1 MGKQQQPTKTSLLSQ
16 QKASANSLNN
26 YSNSTPQRYSLVGP
40 LVSLRHQV
48 YKKLKLCKKYFLD

>member
-1 MGKQQQPTKTSLLSQ
+1 MGKQQQPTKTSSLISQ
-16 QKASANSLNN
+16 QKASTNSLNN

-48 YKKLKLCKKYFLD
+48 